1 MSSIQT
7 LVSLYKRDLDRLKNE
22 MESYQ
27 QEAHLWRKKG
37 IITNSA
43 GNLCLHLIGNL
54 KHFIGLHIGQV
65 SYERDRDGE
74 FSNTDIPRN
83 EIIAEIEETQQIVS
97 KAIGALSEDD
107 LNKDYPI
114 EFGNG
119 TPTVEYMLIHLESHL
134 GYHLGQ
140 INYHRRLLDHL

>member
-7 LVSLYKRDLDRLKNE
+7 LVSLYERDLDRLKKE
-22 MESYQ
+22 IETYR
-27 QEAHLWRKKG
+27 QEANIWRKEG
-37 IITNSA
+37 DIANSA

-65 SYERDRDGE
+65 PYKRDRDGE
-74 FSNTDIPRN
+74 FSNTEVSRSEMIQ
-83 EIIAEIEETQQIVS
+83 EINLTKEIVS
-97 KAIGALSEDD
+97 NALNSLSEED
-107 LNKDYPI
+107 LNKDFPI

-119 TPTVEYMLIHLESHL
+119 TPTIAYILIAMQSHL

-140 INYHRRLLDHL
+140 INYHRRLLDK